1 VDASPTQTLSKQVL
15 LANDNFWQGRLL
27 CSVMV
32 WTPVCTATYGKNY
45 GVGRQHVEQP
55 STADSISFHERVVAT
70 SDHWQAHHFDDG
82 VID

>member
-1 VDASPTQTLSKQVL
+1 
-15 LANDNFWQGRLL
+15 
-27 CSVMV
+27 MV

-82 VID
+82 VIDWCAFASNRRQVHRCEYRVPVE